1 VRVQALLL
9 PLVLTVTAMGSASCS
24 RQTREEMRRER
35 LDSFRSVLP
44 DQIRGSFDAIETES
58 DCAAVG
64 AALSTARA
72 EDPMLDAD
80 VDSVMH
86 AELIDTFTDEEVIY
100 FFWFYFDN
108 AIETGTVRGP

>member
-1 VRVQALLL
+1 
-9 PLVLTVTAMGSASCS
+9 MGTSSCS

-35 LDSFRSVLP
+35 LDSFRSILP
-44 DQIRGSFDAIETES
+44 EPLRGSFDAIGAES

-64 AALSTARA
+64 AALSVVRA
-72 EDPMLDAD
+72 DDPVLDAA

-100 FFWFYFDN
+100 FFWYYFDN